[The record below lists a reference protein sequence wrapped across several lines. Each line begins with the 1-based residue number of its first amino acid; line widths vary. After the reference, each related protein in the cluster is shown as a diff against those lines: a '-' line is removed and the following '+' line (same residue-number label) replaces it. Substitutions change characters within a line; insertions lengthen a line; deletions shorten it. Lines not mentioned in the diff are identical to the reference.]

1 MTLGKS
7 WAARSSAFV
16 LPRKDFTWNLKACP
30 GSIYLFPEAIL
41 LLAGSFRN
49 RYMKIGPATAPRPQV
64 ANPTPHSPDIPGRG
78 FHPLQTSSAQPKTV
92 GEIIPSEYPIR
103 D

>member
-1 MTLGKS
+1 MILRKS
-7 WAARSSAFV
+7 WAARSSVFV
-16 LPRKDFTWNLKACP
+16 PLRKDFIWNLKDCP
-30 GSIYLFPEAIL
+30 SLSYLFPEAIL
-41 LLAGSFRN
+41 LLEGSFLN